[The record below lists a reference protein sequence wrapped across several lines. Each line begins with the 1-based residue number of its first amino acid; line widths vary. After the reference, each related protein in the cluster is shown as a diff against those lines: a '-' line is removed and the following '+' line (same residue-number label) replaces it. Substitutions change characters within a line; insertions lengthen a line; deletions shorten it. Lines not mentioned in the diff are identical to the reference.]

1 MDREKVQ
8 IVPYNPEWPQMY
20 DNEATLIIQALGSN
34 CLAIHHFGSTSVP
47 GLSAKAKID
56 ILAIVKDFYC
66 VDTSNLEKLGFENR
80 GEVIPSGRYFSKNT
94 PQIHLH
100 LFEEGNPLIEH
111 NLMFRDWLRT
121 HDDDRNTYQKIK
133 KDLASKHTD
142 GMSYC
147 NAKTEFINTIIEKA
161 KKHRKN
167 PQNHSV
173 EDVIA
178 QNDKVVVRVTNR
190 GTHKGEFYGMPPT
203 GKEIK
208 FTVTSIV
215 RFVDGKAAEMWAG
228 FDSLV
233 LYQQPGMELKPR
245 EGI

>member
-1 MDREKVQ
+1 MDRETVQ
-8 IVPYNPEWPQMY
+8 IVPYNPRWPQMY

-100 LFEEGNPLIEH
+100 LFEEGNH
-111 NLMFRDWLRT
+111 
-121 HDDDRNTYQKIK
+121 HDDRDAYAKIK

-167 PQNHSV
+167 P
-173 EDVIA
+173 
-178 QNDKVVVRVTNR
+178 
-190 GTHKGEFYGMPPT
+190 
-203 GKEIK
+203 
-208 FTVTSIV
+208 
-215 RFVDGKAAEMWAG
+215 
-228 FDSLV
+228 
-233 LYQQPGMELKPR
+233 
-245 EGI
+245 